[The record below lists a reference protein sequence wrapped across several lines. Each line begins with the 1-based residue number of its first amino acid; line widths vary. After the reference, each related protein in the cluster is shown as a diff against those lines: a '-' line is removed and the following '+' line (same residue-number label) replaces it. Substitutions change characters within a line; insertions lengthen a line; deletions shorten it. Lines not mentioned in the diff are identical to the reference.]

1 MQKITLIDKSSLEKV
16 NVESN
21 IIKLEKSMIIQ
32 PNIKK
37 EEILE
42 IIQEGDNLIIK
53 LKNGENITIENYFV
67 KAADGETSDL
77 VFDGTV
83 CAFE

>member
-53 LKNGENITIENYFV
+53 FK
-67 KAADGETSDL
+67 KW
-77 VFDGTV
+77 
-83 CAFE
+83 